1 MYYNK
6 VVELNLENLNDE
18 QKDAVNAVEN
28 GPVLVT
34 AGAGTGKTS
43 VLIATIAGVV
53 LQNKKAAPWE
63 ILAMTFTNKAAN
75 EIRERIRNKT
85 NENISWLGTFHSI
98 CLRIL
103 RYHASVLGLRPDFLI
118 YNEDDQARVI
128 KSITGATTKSPS
140 EYVEDF
146 SRIKDKGISAF
157 DSQDKIFNAYNAE
170 LNRLGALDFGDII
183 LYTLKLFNKHPDI
196 LESYQKK
203 FKYIFV
209 DEFQD
214 TNAAQMEFLKA
225 LTRGVENPHIY
236 CVGDEDQSI
245 YSWRGAEIKNI
256 VDFKKTY
263 PNATIKKLQTN
274 YRSTGNILGAANSLI
289 AHNSDR
295 YEKVLHTND
304 SAQTGEPVYV
314 LSLPT
319 DLDEV
324 QFIADEIIHSGV
336 NYNDVAV
343 LIRNGSLSRMFE
355 TEFTKR
361 RIPYRLVGAQKF
373 YERAEIRDAIAY
385 IRLLLHPFDDM
396 SFLRI
401 IGRPSRHI
409 GPAAIEKIKSSGA
422 YLIDGLRNAQLSK
435 QQRNSADEFMN
446 AFDFDWRV
454 MSPSDAVQEL
464 LNRTGYINMWR
475 ESKDEDAPDRLNNIK
490 DLIESIKK
498 YDSLD
503 AFLEQAA
510 LQMTDDNADID
521 NNTSAVNIM
530 TIHAAKGL
538 EFDTVFLPAW
548 EQNIFP
554 NEKSMHDNSLP
565 EERRL
570 AYVAITR
577 AKRRAIIS
585 NVMSRFVYGSRQY
598 NQPSCFISEMDS
610 QFINFLGA
618 NIPVKQSYV
627 PHKKT
632 FYNNS
637 DNLVGK
643 MVSHSELG
651 TGVVIEQGTD
661 ILTIAFKTKGI
672 KKVAKNFVTVL

>member
-1 MYYNK
+1 M
-6 VVELNLENLNDE
+6 ELNLENLNDE
-18 QKDAVNAVEN
+18 QQDAVRAVEN

-43 VLIATIAGVV
+43 VLIATIASVV

-75 EIRERIRNKT
+75 EIRERIRNQT
-85 NENISWLGTFHSI
+85 NENVSWLGTFHSI

-128 KSITGATTKSPS
+128 KSVVGSTTKSPS

-157 DSQDKIFNAYNAE
+157 DYQDKIFNGYNAE

-183 LYTLKLFNKHPDI
+183 LYTLKLFNEHPDI

-214 TNAAQMEFLKA
+214 TNAAQMDFLKA

-295 YEKVLHTND
+295 YEKILHTND
-304 SAQTGEPVYV
+304 NAQTGEPVYV
-314 LSLPT
+314 LTLPT

-324 QFIADEIIHSGV
+324 QFVADEIIHSGV

-343 LIRNGSLSRMFE
+343 LIRNGSLSRIFE

-422 YLIDGLRNAQLSK
+422 NLMDGLRIAQLSK
-435 QQRNSADEFMN
+435 QQRNSANEFLN
-446 AFDFDWRV
+446 AFDFDWRA

-510 LQMTDDNADID
+510 LQMTDDNAGVD
-521 NNTSAVNIM
+521 NDTSAVNIM

-554 NEKSMHDNSLP
+554 NEKSMHDNSLS

-585 NVMSRFVYGSRQY
+585 NVMSRFIYGARQY
-598 NQPSCFISEMDS
+598 NQPSCFIGEMDS
-610 QFINFLGA
+610 QFIQFLGGSKPA
-618 NIPVKQSYV
+618 KQSYV

-643 MVSHSELG
+643 MVSHPELG
-651 TGVVIEQGTD
+651 SGVVIEQGTD
-661 ILTIAFKTKGI
+661 ILTIAFKNKGI
-672 KKVAKNFVTVL
+672 KKVAKSFVTIL